1 MGRQMGRPGLAAL
14 SLLAM
19 TAAARAQTA
28 DAPDTE
34 RYTLRAEVGL
44 EYDTNVHRTE
54 IVAGG
59 DNPPLVASPLERL
72 VLAATLSDVVG
83 DGQLLTLGATAA
95 GKLFD
100 APAAR
105 DENVAIAQSSLA
117 WARSLSPRATLTLS
131 GAYYEAF
138 QPPTASLIDA
148 SERRDFRSLAPTA
161 QLGLILGPG
170 LDLSFSAG
178 YRIFVFKPDRDDDF
192 NAPALTAELHWV
204 RQSDGDADWEASTGA
219 GYEHRTFGGPVL
231 VPIAA
236 CPSWE
241 IPPGQTL
248 PAGLVCSGPATRVDD
263 FLMAHV
269 DLQRVGRVLVGGGYA
284 FHYNLSNSF
293 GETVVR
299 HIATARFAAPL
310 PGELTLAARAEILF
324 AFYSQPQVIGEI
336 GPGNSFS
343 SIESIDDEN
352 RSSVRVDLSREIEDG
367 VRLVARYT
375 FYANEIA
382 NTSPISYRRQTFLLS
397 VIGALEK

>member
-1 MGRQMGRPGLAAL
+1 MGRSAVAAL

-19 TAAARAQTA
+19 TGAVRAQTA
-28 DAPDTE
+28 EAPETE

-44 EYDTNVHRTE
+44 EYDSNVHRAE
-54 IVAGG
+54 IVARG

-72 VLAATLSDVVG
+72 VLAATLSDVVA

-95 GKLFD
+95 GKIFD

-117 WARSLSPRATLTLS
+117 WAKVLSPRATFTLA

-138 QPPTASLIDA
+138 QPATANLIDA
-148 SERRDFRSLAPTA
+148 SERRDFRSLAPAA
-161 QLGLILGPG
+161 QLGLLPGPG
-170 LDLSFSAG
+170 LELSLSAG
-178 YRIFVFKPDRDDDF
+178 YRFFVFKPDREDDF
-192 NAPALTAELHWV
+192 SAPALTADLRWV

-231 VPIAA
+231 VPGSS
-236 CPSWE
+236 CPPWE
-241 IPPGQTL
+241 IPPGQTI
-248 PAGLVCSGPATRVDD
+248 PPGLVCSGPDTRVDD
-263 FLMAHV
+263 FLMAHL
-269 DLQRVGRVLVGGGYA
+269 DLQRVGRVLIGGGYA

-293 GETVVR
+293 GETVMR

-310 PGELTLAARAEILF
+310 PAGLTLAARAEILL
-324 AFYSQPQVIGEI
+324 AFYSQPQVIGAI
-336 GPGNSFS
+336 AAGNSFS

-352 RSSVRVDLSREIEDG
+352 RSSVRVDLSREIEDR
-367 VRLVARYT
+367 VRVVARYT

-382 NTSPISYRRQTFLLS
+382 NASPISYRRQTFLLS
-397 VIGALEK
+397 VIGSLEK